1 MANFSFI
8 KSAMLCSAV
17 FDNAK
22 MPLGGKAAKWKE
34 RGLWNELVLSL
45 ISECATYSFCDYGGF
60 P

>member
-1 MANFSFI
+1 
-8 KSAMLCSAV
+8 MLCSAV